1 MRQSPSPQ
9 RRRSPQGHA
18 RGIPTLPPERA
29 FVVQLAADA
38 SPDGWSG
45 RVEHV
50 VSGRSTHFHA
60 LDQLLA
66 FMERWMAGP
75 K

>member
-9 RRRSPQGHA
+9 RRRSLQG
-18 RGIPTLPPERA
+18 RPTLPPERA

-50 VSGRSTHFHA
+50 VSGRSTHFRA

-66 FMERWMAGP
+66 FMERWMAEP
-75 K
+75 N

>member
-1 MRQSPSPQ
+1 
-9 RRRSPQGHA
+9 
-18 RGIPTLPPERA
+18 LLPERA
-29 FVVQLAADA
+29 FVVQLTADA

-50 VSGRSTHFHA
+50 VSGRSTHFGA

-66 FMERWMAGP
+66 FIERWMAGP